1 MCQKEEL
8 SRALAQASAEKS
20 RAEALR
26 VQLRDLDAQIEAL
39 TVREAELARQRR
51 KEQADV
57 DALESNGLAA
67 LFYAAIGRREEKLD
81 KEKVEA
87 YQAAAHH
94 DAAKMQLAS
103 AQRER
108 EVRQAELDRLGD
120 VNARYEA
127 AYRAKLDWL
136 RQNDPVHG
144 AEIARL
150 EAEKLACDDRR
161 REIAEAIEAGRT
173 AFALTMQMRETL
185 YDAQNL
191 SAYNVWG
198 NNRLFAR
205 EKTYEKLLEARD
217 TLQDLQNVLSKFR
230 TELSDVWENQ
240 VDIPEMQDGLLDFID
255 VFYDGLF
262 ADWTNFDRIQES
274 RTTIKELCARIEIV
288 QEKLAQT
295 GEAAAHRQADLQT
308 ALDRLVK
315 TE

>member
-8 SRALAQASAEKS
+8 SRTFALASAEKS
-20 RAEALR
+20 RAQALR
-26 VQLRDLDAQIEAL
+26 VQLRDLDEQIEVL
-39 TVREAELARQRR
+39 TAREAELARQRR

-57 DALESNGLAA
+57 DALEGNGLAA

-94 DAAKMQLAS
+94 DAAKMQLTS

-108 EVRQAELDRLGD
+108 EVRQAELNQLGD
-120 VNARYEA
+120 VNANYEA

-173 AFALTMQMRETL
+173 ALALTMQMRETL
-185 YDAQNL
+185 YDAQSL

-198 NNRLFAR
+198 NNRVFAR
-205 EKTYEKLLEARD
+205 EKTYEKLLEARNV
-217 TLQDLQNVLSKFR
+217 LQDLQNALSKFR

-274 RTTIKELCARIEIV
+274 RTTIKELCDRIEIA

-295 GEAAAHRQADLQT
+295 GEAAAHRQAGLQT